1 MLASA
6 SPRRRELLAQLGV
19 EFAVIEAAVEE
30 HTGEQLTAREVGL
43 LNAHHKAR
51 AVAKQHADCLVI
63 GADTVVC
70 LGARLFGKPGTI
82 TEAEAMLAALA
93 GRTHHVVTGVCLLE
107 LRHHR
112 ERLFAETS
120 AVTFRELDRPAIRR
134 YLARINPL
142 DKAGGYAI
150 QEYGTDLISN
160 LSGSF
165 SNVMGLPLERLGSE
179 LAAWPGTTA

>member
-30 HTGEQLTAREVGL
+30 HTGEHLTARELGL
-43 LNAHHKAR
+43 LNAHRKAR
-51 AVAKQHADCLVI
+51 VVAKQHADSLVI

-70 LGARLFGKPGTI
+70 LGSRLFGKPT
-82 TEAEAMLAALA
+82 TFSEAEAMLDALV
-93 GRTHHVVTGVCLLE
+93 GRTHQVVTGVCLLE

-120 AVTFRELDRPAIRR
+120 HVTFRELDRPAIRR
-134 YLARINPL
+134 YLSRINPL

-150 QEYGTDLISN
+150 QEHGTELISN

-165 SNVMGLPLERLGSE
+165 SNVVGLPLERLGAE
-179 LAAWPGTTA
+179 LAAWPRIPV